1 MHQAIKNMLDR
12 YSLTTVNEY
21 ENALKEIIQHVV
33 LLGLWRSDFYI
44 KSAFYGGSA
53 LRILYGM
60 DRFSEDLDF
69 TLLKPGKIKIEKCFG
84 HIENELEAFGFK
96 VEIEKKEKKNKSQIE
111 SAFVKANTAIHLLQ
125 IEAPEDILWGIH
137 KQKKIKIKLEID
149 IDPPGKIEWEN
160 KYILEPIPFNV
171 PVVTTSFMFAGKIH
185 AILYRKWKNR
195 VKGRDWYDMV
205 WFVSQKIPVNL
216 EHLKSRINQ
225 SENLNFTHLTSE
237 IVKKEIINTINK
249 IDIEQMKNDVLPFI
263 KNSDA
268 VRVWS
273 KDFFKSV
280 VKQIKFE

>member
-1 MHQAIKNMLDR
+1 MHQAIKNMLER

-33 LLGLWRSDFYI
+33 LLGLWRSDFYSE
-44 KSAFYGGSA
+44 SAFYGGSA

-69 TLLKPGKIKIEKCFG
+69 TLLKPGKIKIEKYFG

-149 IDPPGKIEWEN
+149 IDPPGEIEWEN

-205 WFVSQKIPVNL
+205 WFASQKIPVNL

>member
-33 LLGLWRSDFYI
+33 LLGLWRSDFYS

-60 DRFSEDLDF
+60 DRFSEDIDF
-69 TLLKPGKIKIEKCFG
+69 TLLKPGKIKIEKYFG

-249 IDIEQMKNDVLPFI
+249 IDIEQMKKDVLPFI